1 MDGWGVNPKT
11 KGKAEADADATAIAK
26 TPNLDEL
33 AKRYPYT
40 TLDASGPSVGLPDGQ
55 MGNSEVGHLT
65 IGSGRVIYQELTRIN
80 KAIELGGF
88 KENPAFAALAKETK
102 ERNGALHLMGLVSD
116 GGVHSHNEHLY
127 ALIDAAG
134 ALKLDRVYVH
144 AFLDGRDT
152 PPSSGA
158 GYIKELVERLES
170 SGVGRVA
177 TVAGRY
183 YAMDRDRRW
192 ERVEKAYN
200 AISFGTGLK
209 AGNPLAA
216 VEQAYA
222 RGETDEF
229 VTPTVI
235 TDPSGSNAPVAT
247 ITRNDGILFF
257 NFRADRARE
266 LAEAFVLDELDGFKD
281 TKRLEP
287 MERGRF
293 VTMTEYDRNLK
304 LPTLFSRQEIKRFL
318 GEVLNSAGIRQFRVS
333 ETEKY
338 AHVTFFFNGGV
349 EKRMKG
355 EERLL
360 IPSVKDVDTYDKRP
374 AMRAAEIADAA
385 VKGITEGGFG
395 FMLMN
400 FANGDMVGHTGILAA
415 AVKGCEAVDT
425 AIGRVVEAARKEGW
439 RVLITAD
446 HGNAEQMVDYATGT
460 PHTAHTT
467 NPVPLILVDDEL
479 EGIRL
484 KGGGGLKDIAP
495 TVLKLMDIKKP
506 EEMEGTALF

>member
-11 KGKAEADADATAIAK
+11 KGKAEANADATAIAK

-80 KAIELGGF
+80 KAIEAGGF

-102 ERNGALHLMGLVSD
+102 ERHGALHLMGLVSD

-134 ALKLDRVYVH
+134 ALGLKSVYVH

-158 GYIKELVERLES
+158 GYIKELAERLES
-170 SGVGRVA
+170 SGAGRIA
-177 TVAGRY
+177 TIAGRY

-192 ERVEKAYN
+192 DRVEKAYN
-200 AISFGTGLK
+200 AITFGAGLK
-209 AGNPLAA
+209 AENPLAA

-229 VTPTVI
+229 VIPTVI
-235 TDPSGSNAPVAT
+235 TDGSNAPLAA
-247 ITRNDGILFF
+247 ISPNDSILFF

-266 LAEAFVLDELDGFKD
+266 LTEAFVVDDLDAFKGK
-281 TKRLEP
+281 KRLKAVEL
-287 MERGRF
+287 GRF

-304 LPTLFSRQEIKRFL
+304 LPTLFSPQEIKRFL
-318 GEVLNSAGIRQFRVS
+318 GEVLSSANIKQFRVT

-349 EKRMKG
+349 EKPMKG

-360 IPSVKDVDTYDKRP
+360 IPSVKEVDTYDKSP
-374 AMRAAEIADAA
+374 AMRAAEIAAAA
-385 VKGITEGGFG
+385 VKGITSGAFG

-425 AIGRVVEAARKEGW
+425 AVGRVVEAARTEGW
-439 RVLITAD
+439 KVLITAD
-446 HGNAEQMVDYATGT
+446 HGNAEQMIDYATGT

-467 NPVPLILVDDEL
+467 NPVPFILVDDEL
-479 EGIRL
+479 NGKELRD
-484 KGGGGLKDIAP
+484 GGGLKDIAP
-495 TVLKLMDIKKP
+495 TVLKLLDIEQPKEMD
-506 EEMEGTALF
+506 GAALF